1 MFVIL
6 SAVPA
11 FVYISILYLSAK
23 LCEYGLHTSSSR
35 YREMSFGNQRTC
47 VIYILNIIY
56 TSAALIVALIASPVI
71 ASHYTTLRLDLVRV
85 GATLIAGLYI
95 FELNYRESMR
105 WQMIAHHMFTLF
117 VIFFVSRA

>member
-1 MFVIL
+1 
-6 SAVPA
+6 
-11 FVYISILYLSAK
+11 
-23 LCEYGLHTSSSR
+23 
-35 YREMSFGNQRTC
+35 MSFGNQRTC